1 MQVAASHYNK
11 IATKLILFPFF
22 TNLEATLAAAYLTYH
37 EKSICANGI
46 TLTKPRDSFTKT
58 F

>member
-1 MQVAASHYNK
+1 MQVAASQYNK
-11 IATKLILFPFF
+11 IATKLILFQFF
-22 TNLEATLAAAYLTYH
+22 TNHEETLAAAYLTYY
-37 EKSICANGI
+37 EKSLCANGI